1 MHPSKKDF
9 GGSNVAEQARLR
21 ETLLKEKDRLQQE
34 LAEVEKDMPSL
45 REGREG
51 SLFGN
56 REEEA
61 VEASEMERRLA
72 MKTKLN
78 QLIAEVDRALEKLN
92 QGSYGRCDLCREP
105 INPERLEALPP
116 ARLCLKC
123 RADQDKARTRR

>member
-9 GGSNVAEQARLR
+9 GGCTVGEQARLR
-21 ETLLKEKDRLQQE
+21 ETLLKEKDRLQKE
-34 LAEVEKDMPSL
+34 LAELEKDMPSL

-78 QLIAEVDRALEKLN
+78 QLIAEVYHALEKLN
-92 QGSYGRCDLCREP
+92 QGSYGRGD
-105 INPERLEALPP
+105 
-116 ARLCLKC
+116 
-123 RADQDKARTRR
+123 RAQAPLHP

>member
-1 MHPSKKDF
+1 M
-9 GGSNVAEQARLR
+9 AEQARLR

-34 LAEVEKDMPSL
+34 LAELEKDMPSL
-45 REGREG
+45 QERRVG
-51 SLFGN
+51 SSFGK

-61 VEASEMERRLA
+61 VEASEMENRLA
-72 MKTKLN
+72 METKLN
-78 QLIAEVDRALEKLN
+78 ELIAEANRALEKLN

-105 INPERLEALPP
+105 INPERLEALPT